1 MATGFP
7 AMMAVPG
14 AVPMSPSG
22 TPVTPMTPVTF
33 SPRQLL
39 QHAVQGVHTP
49 TAPGPRLAGVYRPG
63 QVLPTPASFQQVP
76 LGWPAGIVPAGAGA
90 KVVVSPTQVASP
102 ASTPIKGGSIVQE
115 AAPSPQPPSPKDSIR
130 PEEPPGSARLQS
142 PDRQF
147 VSAPFDAMTSRAA
160 RASKSAP
167 RKVVRGPKAEQEAP
181 APRTPKVQP
190 KEDGTDEKA
199 PPKDSPAEPSP
210 RKEALSRERRSS
222 TASSSYRN
230 QRSVSP
236 MSDSSEADSFLLSSL
251 SMRAL
256 RTPRSPSTRSKLSLL
271 SAASCESNE
280 VEHRRLSSC
289 LQREQRWLRR
299 ALSEEV
305 RRVAEMKERQA
316 SQHAWRESI
325 EKAEHEVQERRRE
338 KSLRRWEESCK
349 QKLLEEERQ
358 RRQGSELSAAFER
371 RRSQLEADR
380 RAKEAKEAEQRD
392 RQHQQADKRKQMLA
406 ALDEKRQA
414 ETRRLDDLRQRMA
427 ESQEARDRG
436 VQAELTL
443 RDQIILERRSS
454 REERSASV
462 AEAQKQI
469 EMERQARHEAKAQQK
484 AQQHGS
490 FSARQ
495 STERA
500 KMQSLY
506 ATRGARR
513 AEAQTASSHQQERR
527 RSETELKVRQKSQKL
542 ESMQSERQQLWQ
554 LRKEAQSE
562 ARKIL
567 RSAKGEVERQA
578 MSSRFSLQWLER
590 QMARL
595 EQPEA
600 LANSSV
606 ASGPLSP
613 QSSRASL
620 AGEASLL

>member
-14 AVPMSPSG
+14 AVPVSPSG
-22 TPVTPMTPVTF
+22 TPVTPMTPVVF

-49 TAPGPRLAGVYRPG
+49 TAPGPLYRPGG
-63 QVLPTPASFQQVP
+63 QVLPTPASIQQVP

-90 KVVVSPTQVASP
+90 KVVVNPTQVASP
-102 ASTPIKGGSIVQE
+102 ASTPVKGGSIVQE
-115 AAPSPQPPSPKDSIR
+115 ATPSPQPPSPKDSIR

-147 VSAPFDAMTSRAA
+147 ASAPFDAMTSRAA
-160 RASKSAP
+160 RASKSAA
-167 RKVVRGPKAEQEAP
+167 RKVVRSPKADKEAA
-181 APRTPKVQP
+181 APCSPKVQP
-190 KEDGTDEKA
+190 KDDGAAEKA
-199 PPKDSPAEPSP
+199 AATPKDSPAEPSQ

-251 SMRAL
+251 SMRGL

-325 EKAEHEVQERRRE
+325 EKAEQEVQERRRE

-349 QKLLEEERQ
+349 RKLLEEERQ
-358 RRQGSELSAAFER
+358 RRQGSELSAAFDR

-380 RAKEAKEAEQRD
+380 QAKEEKEAEQRE
-392 RQHQQADKRKQMLA
+392 RQHQQAEKRKQMLA

-414 ETRRLDDLRQRMA
+414 ESRRLDDMRQQME

-443 RDQIILERRSS
+443 RDQTIRERRSS

-462 AEAQKQI
+462 AEAQRQI

-506 ATRGARR
+506 ATLGARR
-513 AEAQTASSHQQERR
+513 AEAQTSSTHQQERR

-554 LRKEAQSE
+554 LRKEAQHE

-578 MSSRFSLQWLER
+578 MSSRFTLQWLEQ

-600 LANSSV
+600 LANSTV